1 MLFILQLGWCVQ
13 AGAKIMFS
21 DILNH
26 NLVLLIG
33 RGRGH
38 FIAASEG
45 GVILLLP
52 F

>member
-1 MLFILQLGWCVQ
+1 
-13 AGAKIMFS
+13 MFS